1 MQLRAALEE
10 NTLKVRFLNP
20 DGSTSE
26 TPQEV
31 DIIPVIEIVLAQGD
45 GWEGTPQLGLALIDT
60 GADHL
65 YIDKAFAEQM
75 GFTALGV
82 TNPSGA
88 SGEVL
93 DANYYSLDY
102 DIPTFGVTRLY
113 RGRFVAMP
121 LSQNGRKYQALL
133 GMSFLNKGRLVMD
146 SNEGVY
152 FFEFN

>member
-1 MQLRAALEE
+1 MQLRTAVEE
-10 NTLKVRFLNP
+10 NTLKVRFLNS

-26 TPQEV
+26 TPKEV
-31 DIIPVIEIVLAQGD
+31 DIIPVIEIVLSQGGD
-45 GWEGTPQLGLALIDT
+45 WQGTPQMGLALIDT

-88 SGEVL
+88 SGAVV

-102 DIPTFGVTRLY
+102 DVPTLGVTRLY

-121 LSQNGRKYQALL
+121 LSKNGRKYHALL
-133 GMSFLNKGRLVMD
+133 GMSFLNHGRLVMD
-146 SNEGVY
+146 SKDGIY
-152 FFEFN
+152 LFEFN

>member
-1 MQLRAALEE
+1 MQIRAAVEE
-10 NTLKVRFLNP
+10 NTLKVRFLNS
-20 DGSTSE
+20 DGSISD

-31 DIIPVIEIVLAQGD
+31 DIIPVIEIVLAQD
-45 GWEGTPQLGLALIDT
+45 EGWEGTPQKVLALIDT

-65 YIDKAFAEQM
+65 YIDKAFAEKM
-75 GFTALGV
+75 GFTAIGI

-88 SGEVL
+88 SGAVL
-93 DANYYSLDY
+93 DANYYRLNY
-102 DIPTFGVTRLY
+102 DVPTIGAPRLY

-133 GMSFLNKGRLVMD
+133 GMSFLNQGRLVLD
-146 SNEGVY
+146 SKEGIH